1 MSLEQLINERNEA
14 ILKVDEYGLLC
25 MTTPYVPPE
34 EEGSSANKELLFT
47 SKQSYMWVPILAY
60 IVENLNITEED
71 TKIFLE
77 MSLDSLL
84 SHHRARWGNRSE
96 ALEGMLE
103 MLNSML
109 FYSTR
114 KKLEDPIFEYASLF
128 SSSIEDILDRLEGLG
143 LIEEHYMEPVG
154 AQKITM
160 MGFVPFGYTKRT
172 RLGEELFAKLNSL
185 MLFYANK
192 NLVEDSDFKIHYRF
206 YRTWELFKSILMKMD
221 KPLDKK

>member
-25 MTTPYVPPE
+25 MTTPYMPPE
-34 EEGSSANKELLFT
+34 AKEDPNESLLYT

-60 IVENLNITEED
+60 IVEKLDIPED
-71 TKIFLE
+71 DMKIFLE
-77 MSLDSLL
+77 MSLDSLTT
-84 SHHRARWGNRSE
+84 HHRTRWSNRAE

-109 FYSTR
+109 FYTTR

-128 SSSIEDILDRLEGLG
+128 GGSIEDILDRLEGLG
-143 LIEEHYMEPVG
+143 LVEEHYVEPVG
-154 AQKITM
+154 QKQFAM
-160 MGFVPFGYTKRT
+160 MGFVPFGFTKRT

-192 NLVEDSDFKIHYRF
+192 KIVDESDFRIHYRF
-206 YRTWELFKSILMKMD
+206 YRAWRIFKSIIMNMD

>member
-25 MTTPYVPPE
+25 MTTPYLSPDTQLDPN
-34 EEGSSANKELLFT
+34 SQLLYT

-60 IVENLNITEED
+60 VVEKLDISEED

-77 MSLDSLL
+77 MSLDSLTT
-84 SHHRARWGNRSE
+84 HHRTRWSNRAE

-109 FYSTR
+109 FYTTR

-128 SSSIEDILDRLEGLG
+128 GGSIEDMLDRLEGLG
-143 LIEEHYMEPVG
+143 LVEEHYVEPIG
-154 AQKITM
+154 NQQIAM
-160 MGFVPFGYTKRT
+160 MGFVPFGFTKRT

-185 MLFYANK
+185 MLFYAQK

-206 YRTWELFKSILMKMD
+206 YRAWEQFRAIIMKMD

>member
-25 MTTPYVPPE
+25 MTTPYLPPE
-34 EEGSSANKELLFT
+34 QTEDPSKELLYT
-47 SKQSYMWVPILAY
+47 SKQAYMWVPILAY
-60 IVENLNITEED
+60 IVENASISEED
-71 TKIFLE
+71 MKIFLE
-77 MSLDSLL
+77 MSLDSLTT
-84 SHHRARWGNRSE
+84 HHRTRWSNRAE

-109 FYSTR
+109 FYTTR

-128 SSSIEDILDRLEGLG
+128 GGSIEDILDRLEGLG
-143 LIEEHYMEPVG
+143 LVEEHYVEPMG
-154 AQKITM
+154 GKQIAM

-172 RLGEELFAKLNSL
+172 RLGEELYAKLNSL
-185 MLFYANK
+185 MLFYAQK

-206 YRTWELFKSILMKMD
+206 YRAWEIFKGIVMKMD
-221 KPLDKK
+221 KPLEKK

>member
-25 MTTPYVPPE
+25 MTTPYMPPE
-34 EEGSSANKELLFT
+34 VKHDPSKQLLYT
-47 SKQSYMWVPILAY
+47 SKQAYMWVPILAY
-60 IVENLNITEED
+60 IVENVDISEED
-71 TKIFLE
+71 MKIFLE
-77 MSLDSLL
+77 MSLDSLTT
-84 SHHRARWGNRSE
+84 HHRTRWSNRAE

-109 FYSTR
+109 FYTTR

-128 SSSIEDILDRLEGLG
+128 GGSIEDILDRLEGLS
-143 LIEEHYMEPVG
+143 LVEEHYIEPIGNQQV
-154 AQKITM
+154 AM
-160 MGFVPFGYTKRT
+160 MGFVPFGFTKRT

-185 MLFYANK
+185 MLFYAQK
-192 NLVEDSDFKIHYRF
+192 NLVEESDFKIHYKFFRA
-206 YRTWELFKSILMKMD
+206 WEIFKEIVMKMD

>member
-25 MTTPYVPPE
+25 MTTPYLPPE
-34 EEGSSANKELLFT
+34 VKDDPASQILYT
-47 SKQSYMWVPILAY
+47 SKQSYMWVPILTY
-60 IVENLNITEED
+60 IVEKVDISDED

-77 MSLDSLL
+77 MSLDSLTT
-84 SHHRARWGNRSE
+84 HHRTRWSNRAE

-109 FYSTR
+109 FYTTR
-114 KKLEDPIFEYASLF
+114 KKFEDPIFEYASLF
-128 SSSIEDILDRLEGLG
+128 GGSIEDILDRLEGLG
-143 LIEEHYMEPVG
+143 LVEEHYVEPMSNKQI
-154 AQKITM
+154 AM
-160 MGFVPFGYTKRT
+160 MGFVPHGFTKRT

-206 YRTWELFKSILMKMD
+206 YRTWEMLKSIIFKMD
-221 KPLDKK
+221 KPLEKK

>member
-25 MTTPYVPPE
+25 MTTPYVDTDSGE
-34 EEGSSANKELLFT
+34 EPSSEVLYT

-60 IVENLNITEED
+60 IVEKLDIPEAD
-71 TKIFLE
+71 VKIFLE
-77 MSLDSLL
+77 MSLDSLT
-84 SHHRARWGNRSE
+84 SHHRTRWSNRAE

-109 FYSTR
+109 FYTTR

-128 SSSIEDILDRLEGLG
+128 GGSIEDILDRLEGLG
-143 LIEEHYMEPVG
+143 LVEEHYIEPISSKQI
-154 AQKITM
+154 AM
-160 MGFVPFGYTKRT
+160 MGFVPFGFTRRT

-192 NLVEDSDFKIHYRF
+192 NLVDDSDFKIHYRF
-206 YRTWELFKSILMKMD
+206 YRTWELFKSIIMKMD
-221 KPLDKK
+221 KPLEKK